1 MLLEEIEDAW
11 SKDCK
16 IDDTELD
23 IEALKIPQLHNKYL
37 KMFNRENL
45 LLRKMNY
52 DYKELE
58 KAKFEYYAG
67 KMDESELESR
77 GWEQFDHRL
86 LKQDVPRYI
95 EGDADLIKRLLKIDY
110 QKEKVDFL
118 KSIISNI
125 NGRNFIITNAIKWR
139 QFINGIGQL

>member
-1 MLLEEIEDAW
+1 MILEEIEDAW

-23 IEALKIPQLHNKYL
+23 IEARKIPQLHNKYL

-52 DYKELE
+52 DYKVLE
-58 KAKFEYYAG
+58 KDKFEYYAG

-86 LKQDVPRYI
+86 LKQDIPRYI